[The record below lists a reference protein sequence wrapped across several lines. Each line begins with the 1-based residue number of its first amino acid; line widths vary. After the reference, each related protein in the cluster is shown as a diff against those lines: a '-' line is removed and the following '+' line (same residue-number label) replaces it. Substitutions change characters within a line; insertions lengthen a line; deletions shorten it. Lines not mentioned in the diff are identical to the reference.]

1 VSAVASVAAAA
12 AAATLPEA
20 VLPHSAAG
28 ADTHGSPSTL
38 SIVIPAYNEENA
50 IGAIIERCLAARDH
64 IKTGT
69 NIADVEIIVVNDG
82 SADQTMEV
90 ASRYPEITLLSHPV
104 NKGYGVAIKTGF
116 AAARG
121 DLVAFLDADGTC
133 DPRFF
138 RDLARALEQGRA
150 DISIGSRL
158 TPESEM
164 PFTRLIGNVFYAL
177 LLGALSNRSVT
188 DTASGMRMLRRSSLS
203 RIMPLPDGM
212 DFTPAMSA
220 KALFDEELTIVE
232 TPMPYHE
239 RVGASK
245 LKVISDGIRFFRSI
259 VECALIYRPGRLFSL
274 LALPFLFV
282 AVLFSVHPIEVY
294 VRERHLEEWMIYR
307 LITVLMCY
315 LVVSVLLTASLLSE
329 RFVAVI
335 RGRRRTPG
343 FIFGLAQRFVTPRL
357 LSVTAVVLLIG
368 TTLLNWEAARQYL
381 STGQIAVHWSRVLV
395 GGFLLSAA
403 VQLLVTAVLVR
414 MTDILLAKQAERS

>member
-1 VSAVASVAAAA
+1 MSAVVSVAAS
-12 AAATLPEA
+12 
-20 VLPHSAAG
+20 SAAVREPDVLYSESRVETAG
-28 ADTHGSPSTL
+28 AMTL
-38 SIVIPAYNEENA
+38 SIVIPAYNEEKA
-50 IGAIIERCLAARDH
+50 IGAIVERCLAARDH
-64 IKTGT
+64 IKDGT

-82 SADQTMEV
+82 SADNTKDV
-90 ASRYPEITLLSHPV
+90 AAGYPEITLISHPV
-104 NKGYGVAIKTGF
+104 NRGYGVAIKTGF

-138 RDLARALEQGRA
+138 RDLARAMNRSRA

-158 TPESEM
+158 TPQSEM
-164 PFTRLIGNVFYAL
+164 PFTRLVGNVFYAL

-188 DTASGMRMLRRSSLS
+188 DTASGMRLLRRSSLS
-203 RIMPLPDGM
+203 RIFPLPDGM

-259 VECALIYRPGRLFSL
+259 VECALVYRPGRLFSL

-282 AVLFSVHPIEVY
+282 AVLFSVHPVEVY
-294 VRERHLEEWMIYR
+294 LRERRLEEWMIYR

-315 LVVSVLLTASLLSE
+315 LVASVLFTASVLSE

-335 RGRRRTPG
+335 RGRRRSPG
-343 FIFGLAQRFVTPRL
+343 FIFGLAQRFITPRVFVL
-357 LSVTAVVLLIG
+357 TAGVLFIVTALLD
-368 TTLLNWEAARQYL
+368 WEAARQYVT
-381 STGQIAVHWSRVLV
+381 TGQIGVHWSRVLV
-395 GGFLLSAA
+395 GGFLVSAA
-403 VQLLVTAVLVR
+403 IQLLVTSVLLR
-414 MTDILLAKQAERS
+414 MTDILLARQPDR

>member
-1 VSAVASVAAAA
+1 MSAVASVAAAGA
-12 AAATLPEA
+12 VREALLTTRTAESPLPG
-20 VLPHSAAG
+20 VM
-28 ADTHGSPSTL
+28 STL
-38 SIVIPAYNEENA
+38 SIVIPAYNEEKA
-50 IGAIIERCLAARDH
+50 IGAIVERCLAAREY
-64 IKTGT
+64 IKDGT
-69 NIADVEIIVVNDG
+69 NVADVEIIVVNDG

-138 RDLARALEQGRA
+138 RDLARALELGRA
-150 DISIGSRL
+150 DIAIGSRL

-335 RGRRRTPG
+335 RGRRRSPG

>member
-1 VSAVASVAAAA
+1 MSAVISVAAAD
-12 AAATLPEA
+12 TFQEA
-20 VLPHSAAG
+20 LMPPRTAEPHAPG
-28 ADTHGSPSTL
+28 VMSTL
-38 SIVIPAYNEENA
+38 SIVIPAYNEEKA
-50 IGAIIERCLAARDH
+50 IGAIVERCLAARDY
-64 IKTGT
+64 IKDGT

-82 SADQTMEV
+82 SADRTKDV
-90 ASRYPEITLLSHPV
+90 AAGYRDITLISHPV
-104 NKGYGVAIKTGF
+104 NRGYGVAIKTGF

-158 TPESEM
+158 TPESRM
-164 PFTRLIGNVFYAL
+164 PFTRLVGNVFYAL
-177 LLGALSNRSVT
+177 LLGALSNRTVT
-188 DTASGMRMLRRSSLS
+188 DTASGMRILRRSSLS
-203 RIMPLPDGM
+203 RIFPLPDGM

-220 KALFDEELTIVE
+220 KALFDEELVIVE

-274 LALPFLFV
+274 LALPFLLV

-294 VRERHLEEWMIYR
+294 VRERQLEEWMIYR

-315 LVVSVLLTASLLSE
+315 LAASVLLTASVVSE
-329 RFVAVI
+329 RFVTVI
-335 RGRRRTPG
+335 RGRRRSPG
-343 FIFGLAQRFVTPRL
+343 FAFGLAQRFVTPRL
-357 LSVTAVVLLIG
+357 LAGTAAVLLIV

-381 STGQIAVHWSRVLV
+381 TTGQIAEHWSRVLV
-395 GGFLLSAA
+395 GGFLVSAA
-403 VQLLVTAVLVR
+403 VHLLVTSVLVR
-414 MTDILLAKQAERS
+414 MTDILLAKQADRH